1 MDKREPT
8 KGQYN
13 RTNCYNCGKTVYGK
27 SEANAGG
34 HVFCC
39 RNCRAAWER
48 AKARK
53 AQAIRRAEHARRIHA
68 ENARIA
74 AENAR
79 RDAEAYRLRQE
90 EEWRNKRNKA
100 VAWGI
105 AGAAC
110 SLALFPVTT
119 SVVAVAG
126 LCVWKRNW
134 IREKLDK
141 HILHRDAGTNVN
153 GVDAE

>member
-1 MDKREPT
+1 MDKTDQIKKHPH
-8 KGQYN
+8 

-53 AQAIRRAEHARRIHA
+53 VQAIRRAEQARHIHA

-74 AENAR
+74 VENAR

-90 EEWRNKRNKA
+90 VESRNTRNMA
-100 VAWGI
+100 IAWGI

-119 SVVAVAG
+119 SVVAVTG
-126 LCVWKRNW
+126 LCIWKRDW
-134 IREKLDK
+134 IRE
-141 HILHRDAGTNVN
+141 NVGKRLFN
-153 GVDAE
+153 REGRADIEGVNSK

>member
-1 MDKREPT
+1 MKHEHENNKNAHRA
-8 KGQYN
+8 
-13 RTNCYNCGKTVYGK
+13 NCYNCGKTVYGK

-53 AQAIRRAEHARRIHA
+53 AQAIRRAEEARRIHS

-90 EEWRNKRNKA
+90 AEWRNTRNKA
-100 VAWGI
+100 IAWGI
-105 AGAAC
+105 VGAAC

-119 SVVAVAG
+119 SVVAATG
-126 LCVWKRNW
+126 LCIWKRDW
-134 IREKLDK
+134 IRE
-141 HILHRDAGTNVN
+141 NV
-153 GVDAE
+153 GKRLFHSKGRADIEVIDSK

>member
-8 KGQYN
+8 KGQHN

-48 AKARK
+48 ARARK
-53 AQAIRRAEHARRIHA
+53 AQAMRRAEQARRIHA

-74 AENAR
+74 MENAR

-90 EEWRNKRNKA
+90 AELRNKRNKA
-100 VAWGI
+100 IAWGI

-110 SLALFPVTT
+110 SFALFPLTT
-119 SVVAVAG
+119 GVVAATG
-126 LCVWKRNW
+126 LCIWKRDW
-134 IREKLDK
+134 IRE
-141 HILHRDAGTNVN
+141 NVGKRLFN
-153 GVDAE
+153 REGRADIEVVNSK

>member
-8 KGQYN
+8 KGQNN
-13 RTNCYNCGKTVYGK
+13 RANCYNCGKTVYGK

-34 HVFCC
+34 PVFCC

-53 AQAIRRAEHARRIHA
+53 AQAIRRAEEARRIHA
-68 ENARIA
+68 ENTRIA

-79 RDAEAYRLRQE
+79 RDAEACRLRQE
-90 EEWRNKRNKA
+90 AEWRNKRNKA
-100 VAWGI
+100 IALGI

-119 SVVAVAG
+119 SVVAAAG
-126 LCVWKRNW
+126 LCVWKRDW
-134 IREKLDK
+134 IRENVGKRLFN
-141 HILHRDAGTNVN
+141 RDGRADIGVVN
-153 GVDAE
+153 SK

>member
-1 MDKREPT
+1 MDKREPP

-53 AQAIRRAEHARRIHA
+53 AQAARRAEQARRIHA

-74 AENAR
+74 MENAR

-90 EEWRNKRNKA
+90 AERRNTRNKA
-100 VAWGI
+100 IAWGI
-105 AGAAC
+105 AGAAR

-119 SVVAVAG
+119 SVVAAAG
-126 LCVWKRNW
+126 LCVWKRDW
-134 IREKLDK
+134 IRE
-141 HILHRDAGTNVN
+141 NVGKRLFN
-153 GVDAE
+153 REGRADIGVVNSK

>member
-1 MDKREPT
+1 MSKENNSKLHRA
-8 KGQYN
+8 
-13 RTNCYNCGKTVYGK
+13 NCYNCGKTVYGK

-53 AQAIRRAEHARRIHA
+53 AQAIRRAEQARRIHA

-79 RDAEAYRLRQE
+79 RDAETYRLRQE
-90 EEWRNKRNKA
+90 EEWRTIRNKA
-100 VAWGI
+100 IAWGI

-119 SVVAVAG
+119 SVVAATG
-126 LCVWKRNW
+126 LCVWKRDW

-141 HILHRDAGTNVN
+141 HILHRDASANVN